1 MACYI
6 STKQNRFYAA
16 LESSYGTVAA
26 VTAADRFT
34 GVSLK
39 IQHEQERPK
48 RRDKTGSRSY
58 RGIAG
63 ALRARTKYEMSTYL
77 YGREV
82 GNMPPRFGALLEAG
96 LGGTPRVQASGLAVG
111 AIDGT
116 RVSFGQAHGL
126 QPGDAVTLAGEIRFV
141 MTIPDAQSVLVNAPW
156 TQGQTAGEMTGG
168 AVTYGLAASVPG
180 VSLYDCWSP
189 GAAVQR
195 VLRGTVVDETQFRVS
210 GDFHELAF
218 SGEAADVL
226 DSASF
231 ETGAGGL
238 TQFPQE
244 PALEDL
250 FEEPVPGH
258 LGQAWIGGAPSRVYT
273 LSQARITVK
282 NHIELRGNDFGTLLP
297 RCVVPGE
304 REVLVDLELYSQDG
318 GVFDELYQAARS
330 RSPVPVML
338 QLGEQE
344 SQLCGVYVPNLIPV
358 VPEFVD
364 EESRQRWRLQGSI
377 AVGTMEDEIYVAFG

>member
-63 ALRARTKYEMSTYL
+63 ALRARTKYEMKSYL
-77 YGREV
+77 YGREA
-82 GNMPPRFGALLEAG
+82 GSAAPRFGALLEAG
-96 LGGTPRVQASGLAVG
+96 LGGAPRVQNSGLA
-111 AIDGT
+111 AASINGT
-116 RVSFGQAHGL
+116 HVVFGQAHGL
-126 QPGDAVTLAGEIRFV
+126 EPGDGVALAGEIRFV
-141 MTIPDAQSVLVNAPW
+141 VAIPDTTGVLVNAPW
-156 TQGQTAGEMTGG
+156 TLGQSGGTLTGG
-168 AVTYGLAASVPG
+168 SVTYGLSKSVPG

-189 GAAVQR
+189 AAAVQR
-195 VLRGTVVDETQFRVS
+195 LLRGAVVDETQIRVS
-210 GDFHELAF
+210 GDFHELSF

-231 ETGAGGL
+231 EDGVGGL
-238 TQFPQE
+238 TQFPEE
-244 PALEDL
+244 PELEDL

-258 LGQAWIGGAPSRVYT
+258 LGQAWIGGSPSRVYT
-273 LSQARITVK
+273 LSQARVTVK

-304 REVLVDLELYSQDG
+304 REVLVDLEMYSQDG
-318 GVFDELYQAARS
+318 GVFDELYQAART
-330 RSPVPVML
+330 RTPVPVML

-344 SQLCGVYVPNLIPV
+344 GQLCGVYVPNVIPV

-364 EESRQRWRLQGSI
+364 DESRQRWRLQGSI
-377 AVGTMEDEIYVAFG
+377 AAGTMEDEIYVAFG